1 MSPIGYVTLGSH
13 FFLNRSNKVV
23 SNSGFGLCLESKR
36 KVKSETCYISKKLI
50 IMKLRREQTYSPPT
64 SFKFHKMTMSNSMRF

>member
-13 FFLNRSNKVV
+13 FFLNRSNNVV

-36 KVKSETCYISKKLI
+36 NVKSESCYISKKLI
-50 IMKLRREQTYSPPT
+50 IMKLHGEQTYLPT
-64 SFKFHKMTMSNSMRF
+64 TYSL